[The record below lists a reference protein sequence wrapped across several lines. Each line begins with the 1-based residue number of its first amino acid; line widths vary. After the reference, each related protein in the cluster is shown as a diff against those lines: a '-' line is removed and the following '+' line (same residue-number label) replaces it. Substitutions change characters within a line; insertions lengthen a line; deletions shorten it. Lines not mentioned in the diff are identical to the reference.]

1 MKRFVVAAIAAVL
14 AVPVLAAEPA
24 TAGAQDENPMH
35 GWVPRKVKN
44 EAADRKE
51 IQAFFKAMED
61 ASKTGNLDAAAA
73 LVDFP
78 VTMITDDSQGQAGG
92 ETWTREKWTEVM
104 KPFYAKPNPEMR
116 VTHKSTIHLV
126 SDSLASV
133 YDEFTMTAGKQ
144 RYGGRSAMMLVRKDG
159 KWLAKT
165 MMEGGWG
172 DTMKERPTASG
183 ASGASETGT
192 GSGAGSSTGTGHDT
206 GMGSSAG
213 TSTGSSGGMGS
224 SAGGAGSSSGSGS
237 TGDTGSSG
245 TPGSTSGEGAGSSG
259 STGTK

>member
-1 MKRFVVAAIAAVL
+1 MKRFVVVAIAVVL
-14 AVPVLAAEPA
+14 ALPVLAAEPA
-24 TAGAQDENPMH
+24 KAGAQDENPMH

-51 IQAFFKAMED
+51 IQAFFKRMEN
-61 ASKTGNLDAAAA
+61 ASKTGDVEAAAA

-92 ETWTREKWTEVM
+92 DTWTREKWIEVM

-116 VTHKSTIHLV
+116 MTHKATIHVV

-133 YDEFTMTAGKQ
+133 YDEFTMSAGKQ
-144 RYGGRSAMMLVRKDG
+144 QYGGRSAMLLIRRDG

-172 DTMKERPTASG
+172 DMMKEHPTASG
-183 ASGASETGT
+183 ASGSTETGT
-192 GSGAGSSTGTGHDT
+192 GSGAESGTGHGTGMGSPTGTGTGTGSSSGMGAGGSGSSTG
-206 GMGSSAG
+206 
-213 TSTGSSGGMGS
+213 
-224 SAGGAGSSSGSGS
+224 AGSP
-237 TGDTGSSG
+237 SG
-245 TPGSTSGEGAGSSG
+245 TPGSSGESTPGGEKPAGSSG
-259 STGTK
+259 STESK